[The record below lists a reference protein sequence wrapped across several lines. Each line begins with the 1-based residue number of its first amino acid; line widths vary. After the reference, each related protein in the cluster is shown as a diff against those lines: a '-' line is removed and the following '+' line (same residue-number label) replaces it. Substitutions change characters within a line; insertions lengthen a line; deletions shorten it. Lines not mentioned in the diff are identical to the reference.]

1 MTVTDERQTLSQL
14 GDEQGW
20 AQRTSDRADVY
31 SRGNTRIRVIW
42 RGNSHI
48 SGASY
53 FDDEMYEAYTRE
65 LDKVRT
71 WLKR

>member
-1 MTVTDERQTLSQL
+1 MVSTPVPIR
-14 GDEQGW
+14 
-20 AQRTSDRADVY
+20 V
-31 SRGNTRIRVIW
+31 RVIW
-42 RGNSHI
+42 AGDSKI

-53 FDDEMYEAYTRE
+53 FDDEIYEAYTRE